1 MLGHL
6 AWTALVS
13 LLVIYLGHQIYL
25 YLFEKA
31 DDGLFAL
38 TVTGEGKKIK
48 PKPTVVEGD
57 VSHLSPP
64 PTVLPTQAP
73 VAPPSNDDAQPSG
86 MRAELL
92 SFLEKEKSDVPD
104 GLGATSLDDLPSDS
118 SKGA

>member
-1 MLGHL
+1 MLAHL
-6 AWTALVS
+6 AWTAPVS

-38 TVTGEGKKIK
+38 TVTGPTKKVK
-48 PKPTVVEGD
+48 HKPTVVEEPAA
-57 VSHLSPP
+57 HCAPP
-64 PTVLPTQAP
+64 PA
-73 VAPPSNDDAQPSG
+73 APPAHAPTNEDAPPSG

-92 SFLEKEKSDVPD
+92 SFLEKEKSEVPD

-118 SKGA
+118 SKVA